1 MSNYSNNGLPNNYI
15 DQLADLSLMTGSPP
29 NLNGFAGLPFRGLD
43 FIRNYNPS
51 GYMTNEQ
58 DPLWQSFDPNTFG
71 IDPELPFALGDATTG
86 DLSVDGQDGQ
96 QQQQHWSE
104 NQ

>member
-1 MSNYSNNGLPNNYI
+1 M
-15 DQLADLSLMTGSPP
+15 DQLADLGSNLSIMTGSPP
-29 NLNGFAGLPFRGLD
+29 TLNGFAGPGLPFRGLD

-58 DPLWQSFDPNTFG
+58 DPLWQSFDATNFG
-71 IDPELPFALGDATTG
+71 IDPELPFALGDNATG

-96 QQQQHWSE
+96 HWSE
-104 NQ
+104 GRQ